1 VPLDGATSVWVRR
14 ITGSGE
20 LRATVVSSSGTGAA
34 RMVSSMPVG
43 ESPVTSEVSRAFPL
57 P

>member
-1 VPLDGATSVWVRR
+1 VWVRR

-20 LRATVVSSSGTGAA
+20 LRGTIVSSSGTG
-34 RMVSSMPVG
+34 RGRLLSSMPLA
-43 ESPVTSEVSRAFPL
+43 ESTLTSEVSRAFPL